1 MRNADLLV
9 TVMKQ
14 AGVASMEAEAIA
26 QAVEKNGSVLA
37 HECVPV
43 LDGLVTRLQQALSAA
58 VALQER
64 AHGTPPPPI
73 G

>member
-1 MRNADLLV
+1 M
-9 TVMKQ
+9 TVIKQ
-14 AGVASMEAEAIA
+14 AGVAAQEA
-26 QAVEKNGSVLA
+26 QALGAAVENSGCVLA

-64 AHGTPPPPI
+64 AHGTPPPKL